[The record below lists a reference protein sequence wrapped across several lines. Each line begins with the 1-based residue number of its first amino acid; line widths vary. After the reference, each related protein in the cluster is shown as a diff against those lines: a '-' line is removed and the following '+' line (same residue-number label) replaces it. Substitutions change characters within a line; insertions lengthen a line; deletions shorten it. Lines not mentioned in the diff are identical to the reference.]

1 MNECCHK
8 PPENSPHT
16 VLPAFKSMNALIT
29 GNKIE
34 FLFAA
39 EGGTRYLNITVC
51 LVTSHHK
58 QLRFVAVFPAFFSFL
73 PVLSYLSSVIQ
84 ATLPSP
90 VEVNQVFKAQRA
102 LIEHGFLKKQQ

>member
-1 MNECCHK
+1 
-8 PPENSPHT
+8 
-16 VLPAFKSMNALIT
+16 MNALIT

-39 EGGTRYLNITVC
+39 EGGTHYLNITVC

-58 QLRFVAVFPAFFSFL
+58 QLRFVAVFPAFFSFP